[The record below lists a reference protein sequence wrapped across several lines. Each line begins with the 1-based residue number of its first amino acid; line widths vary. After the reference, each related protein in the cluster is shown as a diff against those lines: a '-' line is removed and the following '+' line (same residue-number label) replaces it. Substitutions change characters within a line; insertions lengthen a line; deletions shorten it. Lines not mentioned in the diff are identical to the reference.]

1 MSLKERF
8 LVHPFSDRLKR
19 HPLILSL
26 LELKGNQRACVY
38 LEPLWGIPY
47 NLYSPYATLFM
58 YQLGVRDEQ
67 IGLLLS
73 IGMVFQVAA
82 SLFGGVWTDKLGR
95 RRTTVIFDC
104 LSWSLPALI
113 WAFSQNFWWFLAA
126 AVFNSLWQVTNNS
139 WNCLLVE
146 DCDPSKLV
154 NIYTWCTVSGLLA
167 VFFAPISGVLVDRFS
182 LVPLMR
188 GLYLFTFVFM
198 TAKFLLLYFLSTET
212 KQGRIRMEQ
221 TQNQSILSML
231 VEYRGVLGMI
241 FRSGRT
247 RTALCLMALLNIT
260 STINTNFFSLY
271 IVGDL
276 GIDEAFVSLFPML
289 RAAVML
295 VFIFGVQ
302 SRINAMRYRP
312 TMGAALCMFVTAQ
325 LLLVF
330 APSGA
335 GAGTWAMLLCYMLLE
350 AFGSAILMP
359 RRDSL
364 LVLFVDPQERARIL
378 GLLYVI
384 MIALTTPFGWISG
397 KLSSVNRFLPFAL
410 NALLY
415 LLCLFMILRSKTI
428 REQDRQILQ
437 DREKKAGLTA

>member
-1 MSLKERF
+1 MPSLTKG
-8 LVHPFSDRLKR
+8 LKR
-19 HPLILSL
+19 HPLIRTL
-26 LELKGNQRACVY
+26 LELRGNPRACVY

-73 IGMVFQVAA
+73 IGMVFQVLS
-82 SLFGGVWTDKLGR
+82 SLLGGVLTDKLGR

-104 LSWSLPALI
+104 LSWSVPTLI
-113 WAFSQNFWWFLAA
+113 WAVSQNFWWFFAA
-126 AVFNSLWQVTNNS
+126 AIFNSMWQITNNS

-146 DCDPSKLV
+146 DCDPKLLV
-154 NIYTWCTVSGLLA
+154 DVYTWCTISGLLA
-167 VFFAPISGVLVDRFS
+167 VFFAPISGLLVNSFS
-182 LVPLMR
+182 LVPVMR

-212 KQGRIRMEQ
+212 GQGRIRMEQ
-221 TQNQSILSML
+221 TRNASLVSMM
-231 VEYRGVLGMI
+231 VEYKDVFSMI
-241 FRSGRT
+241 LHSGKT
-247 RTALCLMALLNIT
+247 MTALCLMALINIT
-260 STINTNFFSLY
+260 TTVNSNFFSLY
-271 IVGDL
+271 IVEDL
-276 GIDEAFVSLFPML
+276 GVGEGFVVLFPML

-295 VFIFGVQ
+295 AFIFGVQ
-302 SRINAMRYRP
+302 SRINAMRYKP
-312 TMGAALCMFVTAQ
+312 TMGAALAMFVLSQ

-330 APSGA
+330 APHGA
-335 GAGTWAMLLCYMLLE
+335 GAGTWTALIAYMLLE
-350 AFGSAILMP
+350 AFASAILMP

-397 KLSSVNRFLPFAL
+397 KLSSIHRFLPFAL
-410 NALLY
+410 NAFLY
-415 LLCLFMILRSKTI
+415 VVCLVMILRSRTI
-428 REQDRQILQ
+428 AEQDRQILQ
-437 DREKKAGLTA
+437 SRTASPDLTA